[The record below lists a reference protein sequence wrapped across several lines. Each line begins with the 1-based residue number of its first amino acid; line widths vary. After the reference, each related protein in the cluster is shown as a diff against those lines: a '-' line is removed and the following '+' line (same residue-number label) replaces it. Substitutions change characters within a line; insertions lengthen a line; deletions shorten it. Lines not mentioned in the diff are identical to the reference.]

1 MVKEKVASQIN
12 DLNNETGELKGIY
25 GYKELYQYQ
34 DWGENIDDAEN
45 GEANYRVGNHE
56 K

>member
-12 DLNNETGELKGIY
+12 DLNNETGEL
-25 GYKELYQYQ
+25 GYKELCQYQ
-34 DWGENIDDAEN
+34 DWGEKIDDAEN
-45 GEANYRVGNHE
+45 GRGNYRVGNHE